1 MQVGPQLRDFWPRF
15 AAPQD
20 AIRIGGETG
29 DRRDAISG
37 LHAARGGGETLPI
50 LVANAARS
58 AAGSISA
65 LGLRR
70 CHQRL
75 LAGRP
80 RVAGIRSALAV
91 RDQVAQ
97 AGDVCAPA
105 VAADV
110 VALVRGDQPQVGEAQ
125 FEIGRATSELPS
137 LMRTSYAG
145 FCLK

>member
-1 MQVGPQLRDFWPRF
+1 MQVGPQRRGCGPRG

-20 AIRIGGETG
+20 AICMGGKTG
-29 DRRDAISG
+29 DRGDASSG

-65 LGLRR
+65 LGFRR

-80 RVAGIRSALAV
+80 RVAGIRAALAV
-91 RDQVAQ
+91 PDQVAPT
-97 AGDVCAPA
+97 AA
-105 VAADV
+105 VFVPSAAAYFL
-110 VALVRGDQPQVGEAQ
+110 ALLSGSKHQVGSAPLGTGSR
-125 FEIGRATSELPS
+125 ISLLATQSA
-137 LMRTSYAG
+137 T
-145 FCLK
+145 